1 MTFSTHYHHLCRVT
15 CQRLGIIG
23 LLLGLLMIAPVESH
37 AQIGSA
43 CDSIGITPEYD
54 GPGCCWDFVLRNNST
69 FQPFNSIKATV
80 LSSGGTVKSASGGF
94 PTTTGAISAT
104 WTFPNNLGQGNTR
117 IKGCFDSPGGTITLF
132 FEWKYNGVTYC
143 TDTLTLDCPDG
154 PTNECDT
161 DTLRISTGW
170 NRYSGTLQNVGEWTS
185 TWRVTGDPYP
195 GTTEPRP
202 AAVVA
207 KDSLWNGPIGTSRWI
222 SSYLTPEND
231 TIGTYTFETCFC
243 VKGDAR
249 EVMLKM
255 GILADDRARVYI
267 NGTQIGSNPATN
279 GYTLPEGRVDVDI
292 TQYLVVGRNCLSV
305 EVDNTNIRRMG
316 LDVDGTITA
325 KGLGLQRAACC
336 EIGGDILGTKYRD
349 INCNGERDPGE
360 PGVPGFQIISTHGDT
375 TFTDRFG
382 NYYFK
387 NVPAGVAILYE
398 VDQPGWSRSYP
409 TTEDGT
415 HSVPVIDGSVSASYD
430 FGNCREKIDTSGCFE
445 YREDSTS
452 CELSRVTGEGR
463 YRHAFGIRA
472 RQECDYNQVVRF
484 QVIAP
489 QDVTLSQSNFLVS
502 GTFYPQSFA
511 ITGPGAIPGRVVR
524 LRAILCCVA
533 GGGNGQ
539 PGDTIACCSEVIEI
553 TLPECDTTGGGGNDI
568 CTECCL
574 DFPKSF
580 PRLTQWSS
588 SSGISSVT
596 GMVSAGKSKICTVSA
611 TLVDAKVN
619 GRPVYGQFV
628 PSNTLGGQVGL
639 TPSMHEVV
647 WTGVDVSNGAAP
659 FNLRIQFPGLSYS
672 SVVDRLEYCVRFR
685 FTDAECRTCDTLI
698 CFTQQRIRWIF
709 PGGFGLPNG
718 AESDQK
724 GVTGES
730 AAATTFEGSLTGSEA
745 GELRVT
751 FPEAPSQLGTVTY
764 VGLEV
769 QPGEEFV
776 EITGATSAETTF
788 QTFGFGVASIPFAK
802 QANDLLS
809 VEMTYNGLNNRNS
822 LDHFVT
828 LRFVSDLFPG
838 DTLEESGSI
847 RLLRTEFQGGDS
859 LELGMKMGDVRT
871 WALYLHNRNGSA
883 QTLSRLQLE
892 TPEGIEIL
900 AVGPGPDQRS
910 ATIAYLGGERD
921 AAAFDLGEL
930 ATTLAPDSTIGPIYV
945 TLAGTSNLFEVGFRT
960 LNVNGQVITEGSITV
975 DDDPSSVRE
984 GGDGRTGTGRL
995 INGVYPNPVT
1005 GRTTVSFTLPRTS
1018 SNVELILL
1026 DPTGREVMRLL
1037 DRSTLRG
1044 GEQRLS
1050 FETEGLPSGSYHLML
1065 RMDGTVESIPVQ
1077 ILD

>member
-1 MTFSTHYHHLCRVT
+1 MTFLRPLLFFS
-15 CQRLGIIG
+15 G
-23 LLLGLLMIAPVESH
+23 LILGLLSIAPVESH
-37 AQIGSA
+37 AQLGSA

-80 LSSGGTVKSASGGF
+80 LSSGGTVKTASGGF
-94 PTTTGAISAT
+94 PATTTAISAT
-104 WTFPNNLGQGNTR
+104 WTFPNGIGQGNTR
-117 IKGCFDSPGGTITLF
+117 IRGCFDSPGETITLY

-154 PTNECDT
+154 STNECDT

-170 NRYSGTLQNVGEWTS
+170 NRHRGALESVGEWTS
-185 TWRVTGDPYP
+185 AWRVTGDPYP

-202 AAVVA
+202 AAVVLP
-207 KDSLWNGPIGTSRWI
+207 DSLWDGPIGTSRWI
-222 SSYLTPEND
+222 SSYMTAEND
-231 TIGTYTFETCFC
+231 TTGIYTFETCFC
-243 VKGDAR
+243 VKGDVR
-249 EVMLKM
+249 EAMLRM

-267 NGTQIGSNPATN
+267 NGTRIGNNPATN
-279 GYTLPEGRVDVDI
+279 GYTLPAGRVDVDI
-292 TQYLVVGRNCLSV
+292 TQYLVAGRNCLSV
-305 EVDNTNIRRMG
+305 EVDNTDIRKLG
-316 LDVDGTITA
+316 LDVDGMITA

-336 EIGGDILGTKYRD
+336 ETGGDILGTKYRD

-360 PGVPGFQIISTHGDT
+360 PGVPGFRIVSTHGDS

-382 NYYFK
+382 NYYFSK
-387 NVPAGVAILYE
+387 VPTGSTILYE

-415 HSVPVIDGSVSASYD
+415 HTVPVIDGSVSASYD
-430 FGNCREKIDTSGCFE
+430 FGNCREKVDTFECFV
-445 YREDSTS
+445 YREDSTT
-452 CELSRVTGEGR
+452 CELSRTPGEQQF
-463 YRHAFGIRA
+463 RHAFAVRA
-472 RQECDYNQVVRF
+472 LQKCDYNQIVRV
-484 QVIAP
+484 QVIGQQNVAI
-489 QDVTLSQSNFLVS
+489 SQSSFLAS

-511 ITGPGAIPGRVVR
+511 ITGPGAVPGATIR
-524 LRAILCCVA
+524 LGVTICCVA
-533 GGGNGQ
+533 GGGNGV
-539 PGDTIACCSEVIEI
+539 PGDTISCCAEVITI
-553 TLPECDTTGGGGNDI
+553 TLPECDTIGGGGGNDI

-596 GMVSAGKSKICTVSA
+596 GMMSAGTSKICTVSA

-628 PSNTLGGQVGL
+628 PSNILGGQVGL
-639 TPSMHEVV
+639 TPTMHEVV
-647 WTGVDVSNGAAP
+647 WTGVDVSAGAVP
-659 FNLRIQFPGLSYS
+659 FNLRIQLPGLSFT

-685 FTDAECRTCDTLI
+685 FTDAECRTCDTLV
-698 CFTQQRIRWIF
+698 CFTQQRVRWIF

-718 AESDQK
+718 IESEDK
-724 GVTGES
+724 GVTGQS
-730 AAATTFEGSLTGSEA
+730 VAAATFEGSLTGPEASE
-745 GELRVT
+745 LTVT
-751 FPEAPSQLGTVTY
+751 FPEAPAQLGTVTY
-764 VGLEV
+764 VGLEI

-788 QTFGFGVASIPFAK
+788 RTSGFGVASIPFAK
-802 QANDLLS
+802 QAKDLLS

-828 LRFVSDLFPG
+828 LRFVSDLFAG

-930 ATTLAPDSTIGPIYV
+930 ATRLGPDSTIGPIYV
-945 TLAGTSNLFEVGFRT
+945 TLAGTSRLFEIDFRT
-960 LNVNGQVITEGSITV
+960 LNVNGQVISEGSITV
-975 DDDPSSVRE
+975 DDDPSSVHDDADR
-984 GGDGRTGTGRL
+984 RAGTGRL
-995 INGVYPNPVT
+995 INGVYPNPAT

-1026 DPTGREVMRLL
+1026 DAGGREVMRLL
-1037 DRSTLRG
+1037 DRTTLRG

-1050 FETEGLPSGSYHLML
+1050 FETDGLPSGSYHLML
-1065 RMDGTVESIPVQ
+1065 RMDGNVESIPVQ